1 MRRVLA
7 ALLVIALAVAVAGC
21 GDKGAKQ
28 SNAYVDSVNSAQ
40 GAFADQLDRLSRNFT
55 AASTPEQDQ
64 RTLGSF
70 KAAVDQAVQRL
81 KAIKPPDRVRALHR
95 QLVATIAAYGDDI
108 AKAQRGFGSS
118 SPSTRLKAQTE
129 LRTAITAACVRSVAP
144 SFAMSVWTPFLTVSS
159 ASTIARAIS
168 LFV

>member
-70 KAAVDQAVQRL
+70 KAAVDQAVR
-81 KAIKPPDRVRALHR
+81 
-95 QLVATIAAYGDDI
+95 
-108 AKAQRGFGSS
+108 
-118 SPSTRLKAQTE
+118 RLKAQTE
-129 LRTAITAACVRSVAP
+129 LRTAITQTGDRIN
-144 SFAMSVWTPFLTVSS
+144 
-159 ASTIARAIS
+159 STIQQINQKLRS
-168 LFV
+168 

>member
-129 LRTAITAACVRSVAP
+129 LRTAITQTGDRIN
-144 SFAMSVWTPFLTVSS
+144 
-159 ASTIARAIS
+159 STIQQINQKLRS
-168 LFV
+168 